1 MFIYQHHR
9 RFQLPFQKKN
19 KLGFTSDEPFD
30 RNPLTILLKPGVK
43 EKLMSITN
51 WRSKV
56 RNAIDRIIEESQSPH
71 KE

>member
-1 MFIYQHHR
+1 M
-9 RFQLPFQKKN
+9 PFQKKN

-30 RNPLTILLKPGVK
+30 RKPLAILVKPGVK
-43 EKLMSITN
+43 EKLMNVPN

-56 RNAIDRIIEESQSPH
+56 RDAIDRIIEESQSTQ